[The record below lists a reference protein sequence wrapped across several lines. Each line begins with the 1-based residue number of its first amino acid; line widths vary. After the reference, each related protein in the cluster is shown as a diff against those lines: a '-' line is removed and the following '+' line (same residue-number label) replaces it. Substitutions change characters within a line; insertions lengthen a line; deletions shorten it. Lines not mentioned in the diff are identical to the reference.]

1 MFAASSVAW
10 RVTNP
15 WTDPLANPLRV
26 ELGRIV
32 GAHALG
38 GEVRVRWFGD
48 GPDHLLGSEFV
59 FLGEGREDSEARRYG
74 VRGGGSGRRGE
85 IRLRLE
91 GVDDRTAAEGLRG
104 SMVLVDAE
112 KLEPLGD
119 DEFYWHE
126 LMGWSVWTE
135 QGESVGIVRELW
147 NTGGHDVLVVVG
159 ERGQVLVP
167 TARAIMKE
175 VNRAEGRIVIDAI
188 PGLLG
193 EEED

>member
-1 MFAASSVAW
+1 
-10 RVTNP
+10 
-15 WTDPLANPLRV
+15 LANPLRV

-48 GPDHLLGSEFV
+48 GPDNILDSEFV
-59 FLGEGREDSEARRYG
+59 FLGERRDDPEARRYS
-74 VRGGGSGRRGE
+74 VRGGGSGRHGE

-104 SMVLVDAE
+104 CLVLVDAE

-126 LMGWSVWTE
+126 LMGFAVWTE
-135 QGESVGIVRELW
+135 QGESVGVVRELW
-147 NTGGHDVLVVVG
+147 NTGGHDVLVVIG

-175 VNRAEGRIVIDAI
+175 VHRTEGRIVIDAI